1 MTIANSVRT
10 AGPFLGDG
18 VIVNL
23 PFTFMVFKATDLVVN
38 RTSVAGV
45 ISTLVLSTDYTVSI
59 NSNQNTSPGGTVVLM
74 SPSISGAIYNL
85 TSAVPLTQLTD
96 LTNQGGFYPEVITA
110 VFDKITILIQQVK
123 NTLNRSLTL
132 TFGDTTDP
140 STLLA
145 QLRQL
150 LVSLPAEIANRIAG
164 DNNLAASITSEA
176 STRAAGDAFAIQ
188 YATNLSTAHG
198 VVNGSPDTYLTIQQP
213 YTGAVPLTQNDKNLY
228 TISVKEFG
236 AVVNGVT
243 DDTTAITNSRANASG
258 KYPVIFCGKTYA
270 SGYWENLSPLVLET
284 GYGDFSNYKTDV
296 VSTKPVTAT
305 RLFNGTVQTG
315 SGFAGYGHRTDIY
328 TKTGV
333 DVASTVGFACF
344 VNSLSTNSSG
354 PATNNN
360 TNQTAILAN
369 ASAQSTTASAPVTA
383 INAIASSAYTGTV
396 WQPVV
401 GVEVDI
407 SVANPPG
414 FFGEAS
420 KSAGIGFSVV
430 LSGNSTYSASTA
442 FGCDTSKGGF
452 GWLNG
457 VVLSG
462 CVNTGL
468 VIARNTVTPTIGV
481 WVSAATTY
489 GIYVGAKNLS
499 PLNPGNVPAFD
510 ANHNPAIGIALG
522 QTGATVKHITFCQHE
537 RCWGRSQL
545 RYFNRLSGVIKYR
558 VQRHTKTI
566 TNKLRS
572 ISFN

>member
-1 MTIANSVRT
+1 M
-10 AGPFLGDG
+10 
-18 VIVNL
+18 
-23 PFTFMVFKATDLVVN
+23 
-38 RTSVAGV
+38 
-45 ISTLVLSTDYTVSI
+45 
-59 NSNQNTSPGGTVVLM
+59 
-74 SPSISGAIYNL
+74 
-85 TSAVPLTQLTD
+85 
-96 LTNQGGFYPEVITA
+96 
-110 VFDKITILIQQVK
+110 
-123 NTLNRSLTL
+123 
-132 TFGDTTDP
+132 
-140 STLLA
+140 
-145 QLRQL
+145 
-150 LVSLPAEIANRIAG
+150 
-164 DNNLAASITSEA
+164 
-176 STRAAGDAFAIQ
+176 
-188 YATNLSTAHG
+188 
-198 VVNGSPDTYLTIQQP
+198 
-213 YTGAVPLTQNDKNLY
+213 
-228 TISVKEFG
+228 
-236 AVVNGVT
+236 
-243 DDTTAITNSRANASG
+243 
-258 KYPVIFCGKTYA
+258 
-270 SGYWENLSPLVLET
+270 
-284 GYGDFSNYKTDV
+284 
-296 VSTKPVTAT
+296 TAT

-522 QTGATVKHITFCQHE
+522 QTGATTAPSNILRFVSTSVAGAEVNCDISTDYLGSLNIAYNGTQKLSLTSSGALALTNSVLINGLQVVNTRITGYTPFT
-537 RCWGRSQL
+537 GTVDKAAALDTSTATLAQL
-545 RYFNRLSGVIKYR
+545 IAR
-558 VQRHTKTI
+558 VAALQQSLTTHGLI
-566 TNKLRS
+566 GA
-572 ISFN
+572 